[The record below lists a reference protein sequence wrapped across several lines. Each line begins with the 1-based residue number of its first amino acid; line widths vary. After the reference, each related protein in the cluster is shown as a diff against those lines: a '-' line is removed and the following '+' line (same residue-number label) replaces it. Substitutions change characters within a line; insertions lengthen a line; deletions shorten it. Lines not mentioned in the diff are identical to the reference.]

1 MIGHRTLNLE
11 DYLGIFKRRGWII
24 LIPLVILPIITYS
37 ASYTVAPQYL
47 SKTTILIDSQKV
59 PDSLVKPVVSSDL
72 DSRLASMREQIL
84 SRTSL
89 QPIIERYN
97 LYANK
102 HMSMDDRI
110 DLARKSIGI
119 ELITSEISHSGGLP
133 GFSISF
139 KAGDAHTA
147 QMVCGEITSLFTG
160 ENLKSREASAEG
172 TTDFIKSQLAD
183 AKRSL
188 DEQDAK
194 LAAFQSQYMGR
205 LPGEEATNMGM
216 LSSLNT
222 QLEAT
227 TQQVQQMEQ
236 NKSYEEAMLA
246 GQTQATQNAAAAS
259 ASGVPVSPQAQLGLQ
274 TQLDT
279 LEAQEADLTA
289 HYTADY
295 PDVIAVKKKIA
306 ALRKQIA
313 AAQAPAPAASSTAA
327 VPAMPSRPDSLP
339 VQQLRAQIRAIDL
352 GIQNKRKEQAQIQAQ
367 IGAYQGR
374 ISSSPLVEQQ
384 YKELTRDHQTAEAF
398 YNDLLSKM
406 NQSKMA
412 TDLEKRQQ
420 GEQFRMLDEPNL
432 PDAPFSPK
440 RSVFLFG
447 GIFAGL
453 AVGLSIAAFL
463 EFKSPVLRTER
474 DIWAFT
480 KLPTLAVIAFAGD
493 MPVAPKTSRLRRL
506 FGRKKAANLALEARG

>member
-1 MIGHRTLNLE
+1 MLGHRPLNVE
-11 DYLGIFKRRGWII
+11 DYLGMLKRRGWII
-24 LIPLVILPIITYS
+24 LVPLVLLPIITYS
-37 ASYTVAPQYL
+37 ASYTVAPQFI

-59 PDSLVKPVVSSDL
+59 PDNLVKPVVSSDL

-97 LYANK
+97 LYGNK

-110 DLARKSIGI
+110 DTARKAVGI
-119 ELITSEISHSGGLP
+119 QLITSEISHSGGLP

-147 QMVCGEITSLFTG
+147 QLVCGEITSLFTG
-160 ENLKSREASAEG
+160 ENLRSREASAEG

-183 AKRSL
+183 AKRNL
-188 DEQDAK
+188 DEQDTK
-194 LAAFQSQYMGR
+194 LADFERQYMGR
-205 LPGEEATNMGM
+205 LPGEESTNMGM

-227 TQQVQQMEQ
+227 TQQLQQMQQ
-236 NKSYEEAMLA
+236 NRSYEESMLA
-246 GQTQATQNAAAAS
+246 GLTQATQAAS
-259 ASGVPVSPQAQLGLQ
+259 ANGGVAVTPQQQLGLQ
-274 TQLDT
+274 NQLDA
-279 LEAQEADLTA
+279 LEAQEADLSA

-295 PDVIAVKKKIA
+295 PDVVSVRKKIA
-306 ALRKQIA
+306 TLRKQIA
-313 AAQAPAPAASSTAA
+313 AAQVPAPAASSTATA
-327 VPAMPSRPDSLP
+327 QTTPSRPDSLP
-339 VQQLRAQIRAIDL
+339 VQQLRAQIHAIEM
-352 GIQNKRKEQAQIQAQ
+352 GIQNKQKEQAQIQAQ
-367 IGAYQGR
+367 IGNYQGR

-384 YKELTRDHQTAEAF
+384 YKELTRDHGTAEAF
-398 YNDLLSKM
+398 YNDLLGKM

-432 PDAPFSPK
+432 PDAPFSPN
-440 RSVFLFG
+440 RNVFLIA
-447 GIFAGL
+447 GIAGGL
-453 AVGLSIAAFL
+453 AIGLSIVAFF
-463 EFKSPVLRTER
+463 EYRNTVLRTER

-493 MPVAPKTSRLRRL
+493 MPVVPEPGRMRRL
-506 FGRKKAANLALEARG
+506 FRRKKAADLAVEARG

>member
-1 MIGHRTLNLE
+1 MLGHRPLNVE
-11 DYLGIFKRRGWII
+11 DYLGILKRRGWII
-24 LIPLVILPIITYS
+24 LVPLVLLPILTYS
-37 ASYTVAPQYL
+37 ASYTVAPQYM

-59 PDSLVKPVVSSDL
+59 PDNLVKPVVSSDL

-89 QPIIERYN
+89 QPIIERYS

-110 DLARKSIGI
+110 DTARKAVGI
-119 ELITSEISHSGGLP
+119 QLITSEISHSGGLP

-147 QMVCGEITSLFTG
+147 QLVCGEITSLFTG
-160 ENLKSREASAEG
+160 ENLRSREASAEG

-183 AKRSL
+183 AKRNL
-188 DEQDAK
+188 DEQDTK
-194 LAAFQSQYMGR
+194 LADFERQYMGR
-205 LPGEEATNMGM
+205 LPGEESTNMGM

-222 QLEAT
+222 QLEST
-227 TQQVQQMEQ
+227 TQQLQQMQQ

-246 GQTQATQNAAAAS
+246 GQTQAIQAAS
-259 ASGVPVSPQAQLGLQ
+259 GAGGVAVTPQQQQSQQAELQ
-274 TQLDT
+274 ALLTQ
-279 LEAQEADLTA
+279 ESDLTS

-295 PDVIAVKKKIA
+295 PDVVAVRKKIA
-306 ALRKQIA
+306 ALRKEMDK
-313 AAQAPAPAASSTAA
+313 APAPVAATTSAASTT
-327 VPAMPSRPDSLP
+327 PTRFDSLP
-339 VQQLRAQIRAIDL
+339 VQQLRAQIHAIEM
-352 GIQNKRKEQAQIQAQ
+352 GIQNKQKEQAQIQAQ
-367 IGAYQGR
+367 IGNYQGR
-374 ISSSPLVEQQ
+374 LSSSPLVEQQ
-384 YKELTRDHQTAEAF
+384 YKELTRDHATAEAF
-398 YNDLLSKM
+398 YNDLLGKM

-432 PDAPFSPK
+432 PDAPFSPN
-440 RSVFLFG
+440 RSVFLIA
-447 GIFAGL
+447 GIAGGL
-453 AVGLSIAAFL
+453 AIGLSIVGFL
-463 EFKSPVLRTER
+463 EYKNTVLRTER

-493 MPVAPKTSRLRRL
+493 MPVTPTPSRLRRI
-506 FGRKKAANLALEARG
+506 FTRKKAANLALEARG